1 MRKIEELYQ
10 DKNYCIKCGSK
21 LEIKKDRENKIRAIC
36 PNCNHI
42 VYLNPIP
49 ASACLIVNE
58 KNEVLII
65 KRKFEPNPG
74 EWALPSGYIEIYQ
87 TPEEA
92 AVSEMKEETGLDG
105 EVIQFLDY
113 YSGYSPIYEKVI
125 SFGFLMRILGGTLK
139 AGDDAAEAK
148 FVSFEKLPPLAFD
161 SHNHY
166 INLYKNRSNK

>member
-1 MRKIEELYQ
+1 
-10 DKNYCIKCGSK
+10 
-21 LEIKKDRENKIRAIC
+21 
-36 PNCNHI
+36 
-42 VYLNPIP
+42 
-49 ASACLIVNE
+49 
-58 KNEVLII
+58 
-65 KRKFEPNPG
+65 
-74 EWALPSGYIEIYQ
+74 
-87 TPEEA
+87 
-92 AVSEMKEETGLDG
+92 MKEETGLDG